1 MPAAAGQLPTPR
13 RRGSGIP
20 ARRGRTEP
28 RHHRHCR
35 SGRLVVTVITVES
48 LGDEKNVLFLPPF
61 QVPEVANP
69 AQQVETELTAMWT
82 ARLDPQQRVGPGDHI
97 TVRIDLDTA
106 YYFDAATGLA
116 IRTTLQEQ

>member
-69 AQQVETELTAMWT
+69 AQQVSPTRRGRW
-82 ARLDPQQRVGPGDHI
+82 RPN
-97 TVRIDLDTA
+97 
-106 YYFDAATGLA
+106 
-116 IRTTLQEQ
+116 